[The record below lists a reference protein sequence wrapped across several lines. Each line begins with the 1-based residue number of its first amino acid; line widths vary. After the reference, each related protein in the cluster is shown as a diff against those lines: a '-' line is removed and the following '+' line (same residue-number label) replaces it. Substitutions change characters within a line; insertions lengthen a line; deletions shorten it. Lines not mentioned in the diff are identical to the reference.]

1 MYVERRCPR
10 RRQSFEHTSK
20 TGCSS
25 RYTAHTRV
33 SAASATAV
41 LMDRG
46 VYRHAVH
53 SVNCEGCFV
62 VEVVGFVR
70 TWESEGGWGWGGKVI
85 FVAVRLT
92 ELL

>member
-1 MYVERRCPR
+1 
-10 RRQSFEHTSK
+10 
-20 TGCSS
+20 
-25 RYTAHTRV
+25 V

-70 TWESEGGWGWGGKVI
+70 TWESEGGWGWGGECYICSRTAYGVVVKGRWRYV
-85 FVAVRLT
+85 VSGGGEEVRK
-92 ELL
+92 E